1 MSFSKKSDVKN
12 HLSRRVRKNILP
24 FTPATV
30 PDSTGHSIEEEG
42 RSSTQAPTAVLPR
55 NDDASGVS
63 VIRKS
68 QA

>member
-1 MSFSKKSDVKN
+1 MSFPKKSDVKN

-24 FTPATV
+24 FTPGTV

-42 RSSTQAPTAVLPR
+42 RSSAQAPAAVLPR
-55 NDDASGVS
+55 NDDATRVS

>member
-24 FTPATV
+24 FTPAMV
-30 PDSTGHSIEEEG
+30 PDSIGHSIEEDG
-42 RSSTQAPTAVLPR
+42 RSSMQAPDAVLPR
-55 NDDASGVS
+55 NNDAFGVS
-63 VIRKS
+63 LIRKS

>member
-24 FTPATV
+24 FKQVTEPG
-30 PDSTGHSIEEEG
+30 STQYSIEEQD
-42 RSSTQAPTAVLPR
+42 RSSARIPSAVLPR
-55 NDDASGVS
+55 NGDAVGVS

>member
-30 PDSTGHSIEEEG
+30 PDSTGHSIEEEK

-55 NDDASGVS
+55 NGDAVRVS